1 MATDR
6 VALEQQQ
13 RTITQSVC
21 FPAILGIMRAVHR
34 QENVRETEPGVAK
47 ISFAKVKKRLFVHT
61 LIHSCV
67 PFLNDNFFST
77 LL

>member
-13 RTITQSVC
+13 RAITQSVC

-34 QENVRETEPGVAK
+34 RENASETEPGVAK
-47 ISFAKVKKRLFVHT
+47 ISFAKVKKGYLSTT
-61 LIHSCV
+61 LIHSCTT
-67 PFLNDNFFST
+67 F
-77 LL
+77 